1 MKDINLAVIS
11 GRLTADPLF
20 RETKNG
26 KSFCYFGLA
35 SNNFFRK
42 NDDWQ
47 KEPTFILVKCW
58 NNLAI
63 QTFENL
69 KKGSQVI
76 VYGKLKYSALKA
88 DNDTKKSL
96 NFIQAQKIDK
106 VPKIL
111 IKEKE
116 NNFNDNSFGESNY
129 IQKKKKVKQ
138 IVVEDDN
145 LVSIEN

>member
-1 MKDINLAVIS
+1 MKDINLTVIS

-26 KSFCYFGLA
+26 KSFCYFGIA
-35 SNNFFRK
+35 SNNFFK
-42 NDDWQ
+42 KEDSWQ

-63 QTFENL
+63 QTFESL

-76 VYGKLKYSALKA
+76 VYGTLKYSNIETN
-88 DNDTKKSL
+88 NDAKKSL
-96 NFIQAQKIDK
+96 NYIQASKIDK

-111 IKEKE
+111 VKETSDFNT
-116 NNFNDNSFGESNY
+116 NNL
-129 IQKKKKVKQ
+129 IQEKKKKAKQ
-138 IVVEDDN
+138 IIVDSDN
-145 LVSIEN
+145 LVSVES

>member
-1 MKDINLAVIS
+1 MKDINLTVIS

-26 KSFCYFGLA
+26 KNFCYFGLA
-35 SNNFFRK
+35 SNNFFK
-42 NDDWQ
+42 KEDNWQ

-58 NNLAI
+58 NNLAV
-63 QTFENL
+63 QSFEGL

-76 VYGKLKYSALKA
+76 VYGRLKYS
-88 DNDTKKSL
+88 NIETNRESRKSI
-96 NFIQAQKIDK
+96 NYIQAQKIDK

-111 IKEKE
+111 VKEKE
-116 NNFNDNSFGESNY
+116 NDIEDNNFS
-129 IQKKKKVKQ
+129 IKKKKVKQ
-138 IVVEDDN
+138 IVLDDQN

>member
-1 MKDINLAVIS
+1 MKDINLTVIS

-26 KSFCYFGLA
+26 RSFCYFGLA
-35 SNNFFRK
+35 SNHFFK
-42 NDDWQ
+42 KDESWQ

-63 QTFENL
+63 QSFEGL
-69 KKGSQVI
+69 KKGTQVI
-76 VYGKLKYSALKA
+76 VYGSLKFSNIEINSESKR
-88 DNDTKKSL
+88 SL
-96 NFIQAQKIDK
+96 NFIQAQKIEK

-111 IKEKE
+111 VKEKE
-116 NNFNDNSFGESNY
+116 NSIEQTDLVV
-129 IQKKKKVKQ
+129 KKKKTKQ
-138 IVVEDDN
+138 ILVEDDN